1 MKGDYLMSVMKLL
14 EELED
19 IIENGSSIPFAQKV
33 LVDKKEILEIVKDIR
48 IHLPDEVKQ
57 AQWIREERQRI
68 LAEAQ
73 QEAETVLEEA
83 NDHILS
89 MIDQSE
95 ITKQAND
102 RAEEIIAQAQ
112 TSAKEMRLGAKDYV
126 DSLLESVQEN
136 LVELV
141 STVKK
146 NRDEINGMK

>member
-1 MKGDYLMSVMKLL
+1 MSVLKLL

-33 LVDKKEILEIVKDIR
+33 LVDKREMLEIIKDIR

-73 QEAETVLEEA
+73 QEADTVLEEA
-83 NDHILS
+83 NGHILS

-95 ITKQAND
+95 ITKQANS
-102 RAEEIIAQAQ
+102 RAEEIIAHAQ
-112 TSAKEMRLGAKDYV
+112 NSAKEMRLGAKDYV

-136 LVELV
+136 LIEIVN
-141 STVKK
+141 TVKE
-146 NRDEINGMK
+146 NRDEMKGIK

>member
-1 MKGDYLMSVMKLL
+1 MKLL

-33 LVDKKEILEIVKDIR
+33 LVDKKEMLEIIKDIR

-57 AQWIREERQRI
+57 AQWIKEERQRI

-95 ITKQAND
+95 ITKQATD

-126 DSLLESVQEN
+126 DGLLESVQEN

-141 STVKK
+141 NTVKK

>member
-1 MKGDYLMSVMKLL
+1 
-14 EELED
+14 
-19 IIENGSSIPFAQKV
+19 
-33 LVDKKEILEIVKDIR
+33 
-48 IHLPDEVKQ
+48 
-57 AQWIREERQRI
+57 
-68 LAEAQ
+68 
-73 QEAETVLEEA
+73 LEEA

-95 ITKQAND
+95 ITKQATD

-126 DSLLESVQEN
+126 DGLLESVQEN

-141 STVKK
+141 NTVKK